1 MTQLS
6 FWKKPGLVDS
16 AGTASQA
23 ASRPSDLRDD
33 ASALKCRSAAAD
45 MQKYV
50 DAKHSSA
57 NRMLALP
64 ATRKRIQDADCIRR
78 EAIRLE
84 QVQRTLLRLAE
95 MHEKG
100 MIDPDLRD
108 LKTRGAIESAL
119 FTRSGDSS
127 IRILFNSVAQ
137 DEHKSDKI
145 LRWTKEASLMR
156 IPGFFPT
163 PGPVSEQLIA
173 VACIEPGNRI
183 LEPSAGSGSLI
194 DAVRQSYTGVHV
206 TYCEINC
213 FLLDLLREKYDGS
226 PDIQF
231 LGRDFLEIDPRNR
244 EERFDR
250 IIMNPPFEQGQDI
263 DHVLHACQLLTP
275 KGILTAIVSAGAFH
289 RKDKKVE
296 RFRRVLEE
304 SKAFVQQLPND
315 SFKSSGTMAQCRL
328 VRLAAQMAY

>member
-1 MTQLS
+1 
-6 FWKKPGLVDS
+6 
-16 AGTASQA
+16 
-23 ASRPSDLRDD
+23 
-33 ASALKCRSAAAD
+33 
-45 MQKYV
+45 
-50 DAKHSSA
+50 
-57 NRMLALP
+57 
-64 ATRKRIQDADCIRR
+64 
-78 EAIRLE
+78 
-84 QVQRTLLRLAE
+84 
-95 MHEKG
+95 
-100 MIDPDLRD
+100 
-108 LKTRGAIESAL
+108 
-119 FTRSGDSS
+119 
-127 IRILFNSVAQ
+127 
-137 DEHKSDKI
+137 
-145 LRWTKEASLMR
+145 LMR

-206 TYCEINC
+206 TYCEMNC

-296 RFRRVLEE
+296 RFRRVLEK